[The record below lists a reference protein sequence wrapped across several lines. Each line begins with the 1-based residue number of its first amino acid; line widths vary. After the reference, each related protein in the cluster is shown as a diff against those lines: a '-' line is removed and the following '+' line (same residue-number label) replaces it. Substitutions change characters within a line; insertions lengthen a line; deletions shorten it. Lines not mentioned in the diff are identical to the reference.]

1 MQNAKCRMRRRAR
14 AIQVVRSVCILH
26 FTFCISLVAA
36 AAVSVRAAETI
47 DRVLAVAAN
56 QLIMLSDVTM
66 ARDLG
71 LVPAPGGGTDPTA
84 AIMSALIDRAL
95 ILSEVDRYAPPE
107 PGAEAVDRELEAVR
121 ARVAA
126 PDALAAALLKS
137 GFDENHLR
145 QLLREDLRIRAYE
158 DQRFIAQAPS
168 DDELAQ
174 FYREHPQAF
183 TRQGTLVPFAA
194 ARADVVRLATEDRRK
209 AVIAD
214 WVAGL
219 RRRAEVTVLYL
230 PGR

>member
-1 MQNAKCRMRRRAR
+1 MRIGDCGLRGGSALLFFLCLGLGAR
-14 AIQVVRSVCILH
+14 
-26 FTFCISLVAA
+26 
-36 AAVSVRAAETI
+36 AETI

-71 LVPAPGGGTDPTA
+71 LVPAPGGGADPTA
-84 AIMSALIDRAL
+84 AIMSALVDRAL
-95 ILSEVDRYAPPE
+95 ILAEVDRYAPPE
-107 PGAEAVDRELEAVR
+107 PGAEAVDRELEVVR
-121 ARVAA
+121 ARFAA
-126 PDALAAALLKS
+126 RDALAAALSKS

-168 DDELAQ
+168 DDELGQ
-174 FYREHPQAF
+174 FYRDHPQAF

-209 AVIAD
+209 ALIAD

>member
-1 MQNAKCRMRRRAR
+1 MRAR
-14 AIQVVRSVCILH
+14 
-26 FTFCISLVAA
+26 F
-36 AAVSVRAAETI
+36 
-47 DRVLAVAAN
+47 
-56 QLIMLSDVTM
+56 
-66 ARDLG
+66 
-71 LVPAPGGGTDPTA
+71 
-84 AIMSALIDRAL
+84 
-95 ILSEVDRYAPPE
+95 
-107 PGAEAVDRELEAVR
+107 
-121 ARVAA
+121 AA

-194 ARADVVRLATEDRRK
+194 AHADVVRLATEDRRK

-219 RRRAEVTVLYL
+219 RRRAEVTVLYCL
-230 PGR
+230 DDSRAEQARPLRHATNSY